1 MEKSQLYLK
10 IKSFILKQR
19 IALIGCLVLLALII
33 LLGILAGG
41 TNKRVMQ
48 AQKDMVVLA
57 ENIRKQYTKK
67 PDYWGLSTQS
77 IIQNGIVPK
86 SMLRNDKLFSP
97 IAKETLVGAD
107 VDGNMVM
114 PVTRSFY
121 IIYKGLSKKNCVDMA
136 SYPMSEQNKLGL
148 LSVTIVNEQNEVV
161 FQWGG
166 EYSLPIDKASAAK
179 ICHNNNIILWNFE

>member
-1 MEKSQLYLK
+1 MLKLDFYFK
-10 IKSFILKQR
+10 IKDFILKHS
-19 IALIGCLVLLALII
+19 IFWGCCLALLVLIVLINLLMDTANKKIVLAQNDMII
-33 LLGILAGG
+33 
-41 TNKRVMQ
+41 
-48 AQKDMVVLA
+48 LA

-86 SMLRNDKLFSP
+86 SMLRNDKLFSS

-114 PVTRSFY
+114 PGTRSFY
-121 IIYKGLSKKNCVDMA
+121 IIYKGLSQKNCVDMA

-179 ICHNNNIILWNFE
+179 ICRNNNIILWNFE